1 MIKFNLKRLNILI
14 FTILVFINPLHSAET
29 NELLKVNWSF
39 KQLTGKFDRASLQ
52 RGFQVYKEGWNEGLK
67 TQNKELLENYINYLE
82 NVKNYSDHTCT
93 AYKNDLEQYFDYLKN
108 TQKNLFDNEDFVDY
122 LFSLELAKSTINRK
136 LTSVN
141 NFLLWSSK
149 LDKYKG
155 KTFRKSENLKTE
167 KKLPNILTSN
177 YINNLIDKLPTSTA
191 KDVRNKA
198 IIELLYSSGLRVSEL
213 VNLKINDVKNDGSLR
228 VIGKGRKER
237 ILPMTDQAYKIISLW
252 LKSNRAE
259 FLKDNDNQFIFL
271 GVRGQQITD
280 REVRRVVKLITGTFP
295 HNIRHS
301 FATHVLDGGAD
312 LRVVQ
317 ELLGHSDPG
326 TTQIY
331 THISKKKLQEKYK
344 RTHPRG

>member
-1 MIKFNLKRLNILI
+1 MKI
-14 FTILVFINPLHSAET
+14 
-29 NELLKVNWSF
+29 
-39 KQLTGKFDRASLQ
+39 
-52 RGFQVYKEGWNEGLK
+52 
-67 TQNKELLENYINYLE
+67 QNRELLENYINYLE

-93 AYKNDLEQYFDYLKN
+93 AYKNDLVQYFDYLKN
-108 TQKNLFDNEDFVDY
+108 TNKNLFENEDFVDY

-237 ILPMTDQAYKIISLW
+237 LLPMTDQAYKIISLW

-271 GVRGQQITD
+271 GVRGKQITD
-280 REVRRVVKLITGTFP
+280 REVRRVVNLITGTFP
-295 HNIRHS
+295 HNIRHT

>member
-1 MIKFNLKRLNILI
+1 M
-14 FTILVFINPLHSAET
+14 
-29 NELLKVNWSF
+29 
-39 KQLTGKFDRASLQ
+39 
-52 RGFQVYKEGWNEGLK
+52 K

-82 NVKNYSDHTCT
+82 NVKNYSDHTTT

-237 ILPMTDQAYKIISLW
+237 LLPMTNQAYKIISLW

-271 GVRGQQITD
+271 GVRGKQITD
-280 REVRRVVKLITGTFP
+280 REVRRVVNLITGTFP
-295 HNIRHS
+295 HNIRHT

>member
-1 MIKFNLKRLNILI
+1 MKI
-14 FTILVFINPLHSAET
+14 
-29 NELLKVNWSF
+29 
-39 KQLTGKFDRASLQ
+39 
-52 RGFQVYKEGWNEGLK
+52 
-67 TQNKELLENYINYLE
+67 QNRELLENYINYLE
-82 NVKNYSDHTCT
+82 NVKNYSDHTTT

-108 TQKNLFDNEDFVDY
+108 TKKNLFDNEDFVDY

-237 ILPMTDQAYKIISLW
+237 LLPMTDQAYKIISLW

-271 GVRGQQITD
+271 GVRGKQITD
-280 REVRRVVKLITGTFP
+280 REVRRVVNLITGTFP
-295 HNIRHS
+295 HNIRHT

>member
-1 MIKFNLKRLNILI
+1 M
-14 FTILVFINPLHSAET
+14 
-29 NELLKVNWSF
+29 
-39 KQLTGKFDRASLQ
+39 
-52 RGFQVYKEGWNEGLK
+52 K
-67 TQNKELLENYINYLE
+67 TQNKELLENYINYLQ
-82 NVKNYSDHTCT
+82 NVKNYSDHTTT

-237 ILPMTDQAYKIISLW
+237 LLPMTAQAYKIISLW

-271 GVRGQQITD
+271 GVRGKQITD
-280 REVRRVVKLITGTFP
+280 REVRRVVNLITGTFP
-295 HNIRHS
+295 HNIRHT

>member
-1 MIKFNLKRLNILI
+1 M
-14 FTILVFINPLHSAET
+14 
-29 NELLKVNWSF
+29 
-39 KQLTGKFDRASLQ
+39 
-52 RGFQVYKEGWNEGLK
+52 K
-67 TQNKELLENYINYLE
+67 TQNKELLDNYINYLE

-237 ILPMTDQAYKIISLW
+237 LLPMTDQAYKIISLW

-271 GVRGQQITD
+271 GVRGKQITD
-280 REVRRVVKLITGTFP
+280 REVRRVVNIITGTFP
-295 HNIRHS
+295 HNIRHT

>member
-1 MIKFNLKRLNILI
+1 MKI
-14 FTILVFINPLHSAET
+14 
-29 NELLKVNWSF
+29 
-39 KQLTGKFDRASLQ
+39 
-52 RGFQVYKEGWNEGLK
+52 
-67 TQNKELLENYINYLE
+67 QNRELLEKYINYLE
-82 NVKNYSDHTCT
+82 NVKNYSDHTTT

-155 KTFRKSENLKTE
+155 RTFRKSENLKTE

-228 VIGKGRKER
+228 VVGKGRKER
-237 ILPMTDQAYKIISLW
+237 LLPMTDQAYKIISLW

-259 FLKDNDNQFIFL
+259 FLKDNDNQFLFL
-271 GVRGQQITD
+271 GVRGKQITD
-280 REVRRVVKLITGTFP
+280 REVRRVLNLITGTFP
-295 HNIRHS
+295 HNIRHT

>member
-1 MIKFNLKRLNILI
+1 M
-14 FTILVFINPLHSAET
+14 
-29 NELLKVNWSF
+29 
-39 KQLTGKFDRASLQ
+39 
-52 RGFQVYKEGWNEGLK
+52 K
-67 TQNKELLENYINYLE
+67 TQNKELLENYISYLE

-108 TQKNLFDNEDFVDY
+108 TKKNLFENEDFVDY

-237 ILPMTDQAYKIISLW
+237 LLPMTDQAYKIISLW

-271 GVRGQQITD
+271 GVRGKQITD
-280 REVRRVVKLITGTFP
+280 REVRRVVNLITGTFP
-295 HNIRHS
+295 HNIRHT

>member
-1 MIKFNLKRLNILI
+1 M
-14 FTILVFINPLHSAET
+14 
-29 NELLKVNWSF
+29 
-39 KQLTGKFDRASLQ
+39 
-52 RGFQVYKEGWNEGLK
+52 K

-82 NVKNYSDHTCT
+82 NVKNYSDHTTT

-237 ILPMTDQAYKIISLW
+237 RLPMTDQAYKIISLW

-271 GVRGQQITD
+271 GVRGKQITD
-280 REVRRVVKLITGTFP
+280 REVRRVVNLITGTFP
-295 HNIRHS
+295 HNIRHT

>member
-1 MIKFNLKRLNILI
+1 M
-14 FTILVFINPLHSAET
+14 
-29 NELLKVNWSF
+29 
-39 KQLTGKFDRASLQ
+39 
-52 RGFQVYKEGWNEGLK
+52 K
-67 TQNKELLENYINYLE
+67 TQNKELLEDYINYLH

-93 AYKNDLEQYFDYLKN
+93 AYKNDLIQYFDYLKN
-108 TQKNLFDNEDFVDY
+108 TKKDLFDNEDFVDY

-149 LDKYKG
+149 LDKYKN

-237 ILPMTDQAYKIISLW
+237 ILPMTDQAYKIMSLW
-252 LKSNRAE
+252 LKSNRKE
-259 FLKDNDNQFIFL
+259 FLKNNDNQFIFL

-295 HNIRHS
+295 HNIRHT

>member
-1 MIKFNLKRLNILI
+1 M
-14 FTILVFINPLHSAET
+14 
-29 NELLKVNWSF
+29 
-39 KQLTGKFDRASLQ
+39 
-52 RGFQVYKEGWNEGLK
+52 K

-93 AYKNDLEQYFDYLKN
+93 AYKNDLVQYFDYLKN
-108 TQKNLFDNEDFVDY
+108 TNKNLFDNEDFVDY

-271 GVRGQQITD
+271 GVRGKQITD
-280 REVRRVVKLITGTFP
+280 REVRRVVNLITGTFP
-295 HNIRHS
+295 HNIRHT

>member
-1 MIKFNLKRLNILI
+1 M
-14 FTILVFINPLHSAET
+14 
-29 NELLKVNWSF
+29 
-39 KQLTGKFDRASLQ
+39 
-52 RGFQVYKEGWNEGLK
+52 K

-82 NVKNYSDHTCT
+82 NVKNYSDHTTT

-237 ILPMTDQAYKIISLW
+237 LLPMTDQAYKVISLW

-271 GVRGQQITD
+271 GVRGKQITD
-280 REVRRVVKLITGTFP
+280 REVRRVVNLITGTFP
-295 HNIRHS
+295 HNIRHT

>member
-1 MIKFNLKRLNILI
+1 M
-14 FTILVFINPLHSAET
+14 
-29 NELLKVNWSF
+29 
-39 KQLTGKFDRASLQ
+39 
-52 RGFQVYKEGWNEGLK
+52 K

-82 NVKNYSDHTCT
+82 NVKNYSDHTTT

-177 YINNLIDKLPTSTA
+177 YINNLIDKLPISTA

-237 ILPMTDQAYKIISLW
+237 LLPMTDQAYKTISLW

-271 GVRGQQITD
+271 GVRGKQITD
-280 REVRRVVKLITGTFP
+280 REVRRVVNLITGTFP
-295 HNIRHS
+295 HNIRHT

>member
-1 MIKFNLKRLNILI
+1 M
-14 FTILVFINPLHSAET
+14 
-29 NELLKVNWSF
+29 
-39 KQLTGKFDRASLQ
+39 
-52 RGFQVYKEGWNEGLK
+52 K

-82 NVKNYSDHTCT
+82 NVKNYSDHTTT

-237 ILPMTDQAYKIISLW
+237 LLPMTDQAYKTISLW

-271 GVRGQQITD
+271 GVRGKQITD
-280 REVRRVVKLITGTFP
+280 REVRRVVNLITGTFP
-295 HNIRHS
+295 HNIRHT